1 MAIKAP
7 DGANKQPNQYTNT
20 DTMTH
25 TCTKVISKSF
35 FSKAPFRVMIKAAPC
50 WPFHIR
56 QSGRQPALQGAGS
69 GRIHEDEDDG
79 ENDDNAY
86 LCEEK
91 NNKINN
97 NIRQSGSR
105 CRVRTH
111 I

>member
-7 DGANKQPNQYTNT
+7 DGDNKQPSQYTNT

-35 FSKAPFRVMIKAAPC
+35 FPKAPIRVMIKAAPC

-69 GRIHEDEDDG
+69 GRIREDEDDSDI
-79 ENDDNAY
+79 DDDDKTPN
-86 LCEEK
+86 
-91 NNKINN
+91 
-97 NIRQSGSR
+97 QPGSR
-105 CRVRTH
+105 CRVRAH
-111 I
+111 IYMRMTMMT